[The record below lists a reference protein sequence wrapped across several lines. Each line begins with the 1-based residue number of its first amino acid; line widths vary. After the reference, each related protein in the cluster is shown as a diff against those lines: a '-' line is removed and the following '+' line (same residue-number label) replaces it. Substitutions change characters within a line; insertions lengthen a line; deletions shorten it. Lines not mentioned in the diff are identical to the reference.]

1 MEEYIPP
8 ADAAAPGSRSNNI
21 QEQTTPIQPRSGA
34 AYGEMQD
41 PRRETFSNAEAV
53 ANPKSVT
60 SVKPTNNSAILDMTN
75 PAYSVPGADF
85 LLATEYIV
93 GGMVYD
99 AGEVL
104 DGSSF
109 PDLQAERNV
118 RIAEILNDL
127 HRQKTMPQQ
136 FVPRTIPANRPSAG
150 MTRDSFIRQENLRLW
165 KEELFDASFV
175 NTGDPNR
182 PVRVNVKKL
191 TMQDGRVLKK

>member
-1 MEEYIPP
+1 MQ
-8 ADAAAPGSRSNNI
+8 D
-21 QEQTTPIQPRSGA
+21 PRA
-34 AYGEMQD
+34 AYGDMQD

-53 ANPKSVT
+53 ANPNSVT
-60 SVKPTNNSAILDMTN
+60 SVKPTTSAILDMTN

-136 FVPRTIPANRPSAG
+136 FVPRIIP
-150 MTRDSFIRQENLRLW
+150 
-165 KEELFDASFV
+165 
-175 NTGDPNR
+175 
-182 PVRVNVKKL
+182 
-191 TMQDGRVLKK
+191 VL